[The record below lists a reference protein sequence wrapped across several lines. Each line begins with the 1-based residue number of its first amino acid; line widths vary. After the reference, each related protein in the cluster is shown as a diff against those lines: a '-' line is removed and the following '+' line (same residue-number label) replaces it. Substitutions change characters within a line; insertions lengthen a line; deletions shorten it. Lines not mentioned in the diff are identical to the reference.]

1 MWRKFET
8 WQIAQLGRLANIDL
22 ERAESV
28 LNTVWSQYPGLYEQ
42 MALLALD
49 QKQLEVEQCAKLLN
63 VDEAECVERLQ
74 RLRGTL
80 EHRDAAGV
88 VIEPGQAAK
97 VAGGSVAV
105 WEIVREYRKIGSVE
119 RLVESFP
126 SLSTNEL
133 VAALNYAR
141 QHPDEIEE
149 LISKYEAA
157 LERRRMAYP
166 FATQAS

>member
-1 MWRKFET
+1 MWRKFEP
-8 WQIAQLGRLANIDL
+8 WQIAQLQRLANIDL

-42 MALLALD
+42 MALFALD
-49 QKQLEVEQCAKLLN
+49 QKQLEVEQCAKLLS

-74 RLRGTL
+74 RLRATL
-80 EHRDAAGV
+80 ENREATGV
-88 VIEPGQAAK
+88 VVEPGQAAK
-97 VAGGSVAV
+97 VAAGSAAV

-126 SLSTNEL
+126 SLSTAEL

-149 LISKYEAA
+149 MITKYEQA
-157 LERRRMAYP
+157 LERRRNAYP
-166 FATQAS
+166 FAVQAS